1 MNLKQAFVAAATVAV
16 AGFGTSVALA
26 CDDRGLIDHQ
36 RPPIVQLADSQPGR
50 SAELAG
56 LARLRRPPGPRH
68 RRFGERRRQRG
79 PIEKQSAMSHER
91 QAVPNAVRQCRI
103 REFETVGA

>member
-50 SAELAG
+50 SAESAASPADAG
-56 LARLRRPPGPRH
+56 LPDPVIEVLANGAGSAGRSRSNLR
-68 RRFGERRRQRG
+68 
-79 PIEKQSAMSHER
+79 
-91 QAVPNAVRQCRI
+91 
-103 REFETVGA
+103 